1 MPTPTTAFADAA
13 AKYGDVDP
21 EDIEAVQRW
30 FADELPTLPVETIEQ
45 VLHDLLVQDGAAPE
59 RKINLLYPARA
70 PLPSLSSSPQVASPL
85 LADDWKR
92 LLGRLLSRLTGR

>member
-45 VLHDLLVQDGAAPE
+45 LLHDLLARDGATPE
-59 RKINLLYPARA
+59 RKINPVYPERA
-70 PLPSLSSSPQVASPL
+70 PLPSLSSSPEVASPL
-85 LADDWKR
+85 LAENWKR
-92 LLGRLLSRLTGR
+92 ILGRLLSRLTGR